1 MKVQIN
7 DYQESL
13 QTKKAQ
19 INISHNTSYIMSKSS
34 EIMPIEKYLDE
45 QHSISLP
52 VKANVNEISQM
63 AFINMYLMLFNKSM
77 HLIFFNSKHL
87 MYIINC
93 NHYMLINLMLISLSN
108 YLIGQC
114 HR

>member
-13 QTKKAQ
+13 HTKKAQ

-52 VKANVNEISQM
+52 VKANVNEHQPNALHQHVSN
-63 AFINMYLMLFNKSM
+63 AFQQKHAFNY
-77 HLIFFNSKHL
+77 F
-87 MYIINC
+87 
-93 NHYMLINLMLISLSN
+93 
-108 YLIGQC
+108 Q
-114 HR
+114 